1 MARNWVQ
8 AVLKFHLRSFQLGF
22 RIMSIS
28 HKYPRQV
35 SKLLYWNLIIN
46 VKLFRHHP
54 KRQLALRL
62 ASHCGNQQ
70 ATKEFRALQND
81 KILDAQVE
89 LKLLPDMTVCEWGK
103 GKDLGK
109 LVSRPGTIQQDFL
122 EDFSNFLF
130 SSQRTPPSRSTRD
143 CRSCWNPDG

>member
-8 AVLKFHLRSFQLGF
+8 GVLKFNLRSFQLGF
-22 RIMSIS
+22 RVMSIS

-35 SKLLYWNLIIN
+35 SKFLCWNLIIN
-46 VKLFRHHP
+46 VKLSRHHP

-70 ATKEFRALQND
+70 ATREFKALQQD
-81 KILDAQVE
+81 KIMDAQVE

-109 LVSRPGTIQQDFL
+109 LVSKAGITK
-122 EDFSNFLF
+122 
-130 SSQRTPPSRSTRD
+130 
-143 CRSCWNPDG
+143 